1 MKKIKEILAVI
12 LLAML
17 FTASFNV
24 CACFAAGKKGDFSL
38 ETKRALDF
46 GAIFKL
52 KLPVIADYGSEGC
65 GPCRRMYPALKSAN
79 EKYRGKAV
87 IKFADVW
94 KYRDA
99 AGDMPL
105 QVIPTQFFFTA
116 DGKPFVPSDKLDKKF
131 KFMRFHDK
139 NGKHTL
145 TAHQGGLTESDFDEI
160 LKEMGVK

>member
-1 MKKIKEILAVI
+1 MKKIITAA
-12 LLAML
+12 LLVAIFVS
-17 FTASFNV
+17 FTKGTAA
-24 CACFAAGKKGDFSL
+24 CAAQTKGDFTL

-46 GAIFKL
+46 EAIFKL

-65 GPCRRMYPALKSAN
+65 GPCRKMFPALKSAN
-79 EKYRGKAV
+79 EKYKGRAV

-94 KYRDA
+94 KHSDA
-99 AGDMPL
+99 AADLPL

-116 DGKPFVPSDKLDKKF
+116 EGKPFVPSAKLDAKF
-131 KFMRFHDK
+131 KFMRYKDK
-139 NGKHTL
+139 SGKHTL